1 MTATII
7 PFPRFAYPPHWTGR
21 DQHVFDHLK
30 RCDGLTNEQ
39 AARQIELD
47 IDIRREVPGEDE
59 SARLLRMAR
68 ESLRMLQPLNRPR

>member
-7 PFPRFAYPPHWTGR
+7 PFPAFAYPPHWTGR
-21 DQHVFDHLK
+21 DQHIFDHLK

-39 AARQIELD
+39 AAHQIEMD
-47 IDIRREVPGEDE
+47 IHSRREVAGEDE

-68 ESLRMLQPLNRPR
+68 ESMRRLKKAK